1 MHKIKKEQTLRC
13 LLMIH
18 TSTSTYCL
26 LKNYNHRKKKY
37 VRIYVSNALS
47 KELLE
52 AVAQNLQLT
61 KVRFTTIFNQRFRRL
76 L

>member
-13 LLMIH
+13 LHMIH
-18 TSTSTYCL
+18 TSTSKYWL
-26 LKNYNHRKKKY
+26 LKNYNHGKKE
-37 VRIYVSNALS
+37 ICMYVSNALS

-61 KVRFTTIFNQRFRRL
+61 KVRFTTVFNQRFRRSF
-76 L
+76 